1 MSEALA
7 RALEWAEAGWP
18 VFPFGKHG
26 FPEWQ
31 KRATTD
37 PATLNGWDWS
47 SAKVGVVPGLAGCF
61 AVDVDVK
68 KGKDGRVAHD
78 EILLESGM
86 EAWEL
91 PQQATPNGGTHY
103 FWRGS
108 APTSVGLLADGI
120 DVRGAGDQD
129 PVSGVDGVA
138 VRSGLGFVFAYGPP
152 PCAPASAPVAP
163 EALLARCRAPR
174 ARAVSD
180 GGEGGTSA
188 PLVELDLPVNVARA
202 EAFLARAPSPLEGSR
217 NLNLFKTAATLRDLG
232 IAEAKAVE
240 LISNHRHVL
249 GRPEIETEE
258 ALATINS
265 AYRNGQLQP
274 GHNALDPSRLAGIL
288 AEYAD
293 GDLPPARTVP
303 RSRLSLWSERR
314 DRPPLPWLVRRI
326 LPQRSLGGL
335 YGPGGS
341 FKSFV
346 ALDLALHVA
355 NGRPVWGG
363 ENIVGHG
370 PVIYASSDG
379 SIEPRVRAWE
389 ALNGPVSDL
398 FALLDGL
405 NLNDVDGILRAVE
418 EIEQVAEGW
427 EASPMLLIVDTLHS
441 SSGGADENS
450 ARDMGQIVEALK
462 GLRARLKCAIL
473 LIHHTPKGSSDWRGS
488 QAVYWALDTG
498 LKIRPDGNLAATITV
513 DRQKDGRTG
522 QRYHVGLR
530 QFDTGREVDGDRENS
545 LVVASVEVK
554 KDRGAGPAPEQAK
567 GALQRVQAQVIV
579 EERVKAAAKVLSGM
593 RSGSAID
600 PGPLAKMLAATL
612 KQPESVENIRK
623 WLHKAKK
630 EDDHPLASF
639 VALRDPLSFTA
650 PAASGTVEQEN

>member
-37 PATLNGWDWS
+37 LATLNGWDWS

-78 EILLESGM
+78 EILLESGV
-86 EAWEL
+86 ETWEL

-120 DVRGAGDQD
+120 DVRGGRGDL
-129 PVSGVDGVA
+129 VAMVGETLSG
-138 VRSGLGFVFAYGPP
+138 GLGFVFAYGPP
-152 PCAPASAPVAP
+152 PCAVASAPVAP
-163 EALLARCRAPR
+163 PALVARCGTPR
-174 ARAVSD
+174 TRAVPD
-180 GGEGGTSA
+180 GGAGTSA

-232 IAEAKAVE
+232 VSRDKAFEMIA
-240 LISNHRHVL
+240 NHRHVL
-249 GRPEIETEE
+249 GTPEMEE
-258 ALATINS
+258 DRSYATINS
-265 AYRNGQLQP
+265 AWRNGQLQP
-274 GHNALDPSRLAGIL
+274 GHSALDPARLAGIL

-293 GDLPPARTVP
+293 GDLPPARTVA

-326 LPQRSLGGL
+326 LPQRALSGL

-363 ENIVGHG
+363 ESIVGHG

-389 ALNGPVSDL
+389 ALNGPSSDM

-405 NLNDVDGILRAVE
+405 NLNDVDGIVCAVE
-418 EIEQVAEGW
+418 EIEQAAKGW
-427 EASPMLLIVDTLHS
+427 EAAPMLLIVDTLHS

-462 GLRARLKCAIL
+462 GLRARLGCAIL

-498 LKIRPDGNLAATITV
+498 LKIRADGTLAATITV

-530 QFDTGREVDGDRENS
+530 QLDTGREVDGDKENS
-545 LVVASVEVK
+545 LVVTSIEVK
-554 KDRGAGPAPEQAK
+554 KDRGAGPAPEQAR

-579 EERVKAAAKVLSGM
+579 EGRVKAAAKVLSGM
-593 RSGSAID
+593 RQGSAID

-630 EDDHPLASF
+630 EDDHPLAAF

-650 PAASGTVEQEN
+650 PAVTGPEENGQ